1 MKLDY
6 KNLIGL
12 IVIGAILV
20 AVSGCISTH
29 NNTNNSTQ
37 NITQNNN
44 SSVKNTTTEIS
55 ATKAKALA
63 TQFTGMGVT
72 LGTPKLTTFRGV
84 KVWSVPVSTVGT
96 NGYVD
101 NIYINA
107 VTGKRVQ

>member
-1 MKLDY
+1 MILDY
-6 KNLIGL
+6 KNLIGVVL
-12 IVIGAILV
+12 IVAILV
-20 AVSGCISTH
+20 AVSGCINT
-29 NNTNNSTQ
+29 NNTNNTPQ

-63 TQFTGMGVT
+63 KQFTGIGVT
-72 LGTPKLTTFRGV
+72 LGTPKLTTFKGV
-84 KVWSVPVSTVGT
+84 KVWSVPVSTVGE
-96 NGYVD
+96 NKSVD

>member
-1 MKLDY
+1 MRLDY
-6 KNLIGL
+6 KNLMGVVL
-12 IVIGAILV
+12 IVAILV
-20 AVSGCISTH
+20 AVSGCI
-29 NNTNNSTQ
+29 NTNNTPQ

-63 TQFTGMGVT
+63 TQFTGIGVT
-72 LGTPKLTTFRGV
+72 LGTPKLTTFKGV
-84 KVWSVPVSTVGT
+84 KAWSVPVSTVGE
-96 NGYVD
+96 NKSVD